1 MVSLLIANS
10 FFCDNQL
17 NKDGNLPIH
26 LAIKSSDI
34 EMIKVIIAHDSI
46 WWGRQNKDGDYP
58 IHLAIK
64 FSNIE
69 TV

>member
-1 MVSLLIANS
+1 MVSLLIAN
-10 FFCDNQL
+10 DL
-17 NKDGNLPIH
+17 LWHHHINKDGNLPIH

-34 EMIKVIIAHDSI
+34 EMIKVIIAHDII
-46 WWGRQNKDGDYP
+46 WWGRKNKDGDYP